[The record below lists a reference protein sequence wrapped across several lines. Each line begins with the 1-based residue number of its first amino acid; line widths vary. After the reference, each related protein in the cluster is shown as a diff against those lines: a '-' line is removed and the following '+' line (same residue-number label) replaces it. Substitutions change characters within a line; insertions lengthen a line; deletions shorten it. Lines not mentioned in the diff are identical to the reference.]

1 MDVHGEVRV
10 GETDDKLP
18 IDDVQPHLVGIQVDV
33 DDLASFG
40 SLLNRELTLNL
51 GPAARK
57 VISEHVHGPGFGWN
71 TVSEQLAATHNAYA
85 YALQVSCHNMS
96 EYIRRAEVLIQVIE
110 VAKQTYLRGDFKAED
125 MFRLLSGGLDA
136 VDKRQIVNSS
146 WDPNE
151 PHGMSM

>member
-10 GETDDKLP
+10 GQTDDKLP
-18 IDDVQPHLVGIQVDV
+18 FDDIQPHLAGIQVDV

-40 SLLNRELTLNL
+40 SLLSRELTLNL

-57 VISEHVHGPGFGWN
+57 VIGEHVHGPGFGWN

-110 VAKQTYLRGDFKAED
+110 DAKEKYRRGDFTADDLFQMITDDVKAVNAQHI
-125 MFRLLSGGLDA
+125 M
-136 VDKRQIVNSS
+136 NSS
-146 WDPNE
+146 WDPDL

>member
-10 GETDDKLP
+10 GLTDDKLP
-18 IDDVQPHLVGIQVDV
+18 VDDAQPQLVGIRVDV

-57 VISEHVHGPGFGWN
+57 VIGEHGHGPGFGWN
-71 TVSEQLAATHNAYA
+71 SVSAQLAATHNAYA

-96 EYIRRAEVLIQVIE
+96 EYIRGAEVLIQVIE
-110 VAKQTYLRGDFKAED
+110 DAKEMYRRGDLTADD
-125 MFRLLSGGLDA
+125 MFRLIGADMDA
-136 VDKRQIVNSS
+136 FDKHQVVNSS
-146 WDPNE
+146 WDPDQ

>member
-1 MDVHGEVRV
+1 VRV
-10 GETDDKLP
+10 GQTDDKLP
-18 IDDVQPHLVGIQVDV
+18 VDDPQPQSVGIQVDV

-57 VISEHVHGPGFGWN
+57 VIGEHVHGPGFGWN

-96 EYIRRAEVLIQVIE
+96 QYIRWAEILIQAIAE
-110 VAKQTYLRGDFKAED
+110 AHAAYRHSDMSADQMFKLISD
-125 MFRLLSGGLDA
+125 GVTA
-136 VDKRQIVNSS
+136 VDTHKAVN
-146 WDPNE
+146 
-151 PHGMSM
+151 